1 MCVYIKKL
9 NLTALFATAKNTYKY
24 REPIIGSIMNK
35 KAGSMKEI

>member
-24 REPIIGSIMNK
+24 REPIIGIMNK